1 MELKSE
7 LPLQKLEMISARFE
21 RQPCSPHV
29 HEGFSIAV
37 VQQGTQRFQRD
48 GASHLANPGQVLLV
62 NADQLHDGESANP
75 LQHCR
80 YHALYPQPELLL
92 PVVEDLC
99 GPGAGLPWFA
109 PVVDDPQLA
118 GLLAQLF
125 QPGAADNDLLT
136 LEVRF
141 VHYMALLIQRH
152 SLRRSEFRPLSAA
165 PDKVQLLR
173 DYLDACCC
181 ETISL
186 NTLSRLVDLNPSYL
200 TRLFVRHVGVPPQ
213 HYQLMRRIER
223 ACQLLRQRTPLI
235 EVAMQTGFTDQA
247 HFSRHFKRFTGLT
260 PGRYR
265 QALC

>member
-1 MELKSE
+1 MELRSE
-7 LPLQKLEMISARFE
+7 LQLQQLEMVSARFE

-118 GLLAQLF
+118 QLLAQLF
-125 QPGAADNDLLT
+125 QPADPKSDLLT

-141 VHYMALLIQRH
+141 LHYMALLIQRH
-152 SLRRSEFRPLSAA
+152 SLNASGFKPLSNA
-165 PDKVQLLR
+165 PDKVSTVR
-173 DYLDACCC
+173 DYLDAHCC
-181 ETISL
+181 EAVSL
-186 NTLSRLVDLNPSYL
+186 NTLSQLVDLNPSYL
-200 TRLFVRHVGVPPQ
+200 TRLFVRHTGIPPQ

-223 ACQLLRQRTPLI
+223 AQALIRHRQPLI
-235 EVAMQTGFTDQA
+235 DVAIQTGFNDQA

-260 PGRYR
+260 PGRY
-265 QALC
+265 QASVC